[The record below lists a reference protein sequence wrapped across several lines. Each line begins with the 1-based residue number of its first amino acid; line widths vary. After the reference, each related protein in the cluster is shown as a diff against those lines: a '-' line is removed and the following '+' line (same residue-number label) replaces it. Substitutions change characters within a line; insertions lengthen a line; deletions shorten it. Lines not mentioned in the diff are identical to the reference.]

1 MQNRAVI
8 WKTSLRFCCVPVLSS
23 VTDGKICDRCV
34 WVRVKERA
42 SACLFF
48 PKLSHLRCCFSPVV
62 SLHSLQY
69 TSLPV
74 LSLCVS
80 LSLPVSCALFQ
91 GWGLRHAFHLAYEA
105 LILFRAWREREK
117 DGRREGERCG
127 GWMGGMRATSLPSLL
142 PEVCTFVSLL
152 SRKTRM
158 SRCSVCVLP
167 VYLSGISAAQTRTH
181 APNTPPIPTPF
192 FLNQHADVI
201 WWNKMRKTVC
211 THARTYARAH
221 TLLKGHVL
229 GNIRAKH

>member
-1 MQNRAVI
+1 
-8 WKTSLRFCCVPVLSS
+8 
-23 VTDGKICDRCV
+23 
-34 WVRVKERA
+34 
-42 SACLFF
+42 
-48 PKLSHLRCCFSPVV
+48 
-62 SLHSLQY
+62 
-69 TSLPV
+69 
-74 LSLCVS
+74 
-80 LSLPVSCALFQ
+80 
-91 GWGLRHAFHLAYEA
+91 
-105 LILFRAWREREK
+105 
-117 DGRREGERCG
+117 
-127 GWMGGMRATSLPSLL
+127 MGGMMATSLPSLL

>member
-8 WKTSLRFCCVPVLSS
+8 WKTSLRFCCLSVLSS

-105 LILFRAWREREK
+105 LILFRAGERERK
-117 DGRREGERCG
+117 TGGERERDVGG
-127 GWMGGMRATSLPSLL
+127 GWVEWGRHLSPPCCLKFVLLFHCWAEKHGWVAVPFVYYLFICLALVQHKHAHTPQILHPSLRL
-142 PEVCTFVSLL
+142 FSWINML
-152 SRKTRM
+152 M
-158 SRCSVCVLP
+158 
-167 VYLSGISAAQTRTH
+167 LSGGTKCARLCVHTH
-181 APNTPPIPTPF
+181 A
-192 FLNQHADVI
+192 H
-201 WWNKMRKTVC
+201 M
-211 THARTYARAH
+211 HART
-221 TLLKGHVL
+221 LCSKGMC
-229 GNIRAKH
+229 